1 MVDGVAEAARRALIV
16 FARAP
21 QAGRVKTR
29 IASSLGEASALAIYR
44 TLGARVMRRLV
55 PLVERDAAHAAA
67 CRVVVVATPDG
78 AGAEVGAW
86 LGRHWTLED
95 QGTGDLGARMS
106 DAFHR
111 RFAEGAERVVIVGTD
126 CPDLDWR
133 VVDEAFHQLESYDV
147 VVGPARDGGYYLLGI
162 CRPVPQLFQNIPW
175 SSADTMRATL
185 VRASSLG
192 LSAWLLTPMSDIDTV
207 DDWDTWR
214 LTRSES
220 D

>member
-1 MVDGVAEAARRALIV
+1 M
-16 FARAP
+16 
-21 QAGRVKTR
+21 
-29 IASSLGEASALAIYR
+29 
-44 TLGARVMRRLV
+44 
-55 PLVERDAAHAAA
+55 
-67 CRVVVVATPDG
+67 
-78 AGAEVGAW
+78 
-86 LGRHWTLED
+86 
-95 QGTGDLGARMS
+95 
-106 DAFHR
+106 
-111 RFAEGAERVVIVGTD
+111 
-126 CPDLDWR
+126 
-133 VVDEAFHQLESYDV
+133 
-147 VVGPARDGGYYLLGI
+147 GPARDGGYYLLGI